1 MKSLLSDLL
10 AFVQFLRRKSPIVWA
25 RENGAWKRVKVVFS
39 KGRWIPREPKT

>member
-1 MKSLLSDLL
+1 MEVIDDLI
-10 AFVQFLRRKSPIVWA
+10 AFWRFLRRKSPIVWA